1 MIYSSDNVI
10 YTQNIYRSPPSNGFF
25 SSGVESFMAG
35 NPQMIVPLGQVPY
48 QSTITNH
55 TEYLPVT
62 VTMYAAPGCD
72 YVLWDLAAALQ
83 VGQSA

>member
-1 MIYSSDNVI
+1 
-10 YTQNIYRSPPSNGFF
+10 
-25 SSGVESFMAG
+25 MAG
-35 NPQMIVPLGQVPY
+35 NPQMMVPLGQVPY

-83 VGQSA
+83 VGHSA